1 MRPLASVFC
10 CLFLWQT
17 CRSLPLLSGC
27 SLDNDVALIL
37 RDSRLNGSAA
47 VAVAAPT
54 FNISFERCAELC
66 CANEGCNALEF
77 QNASGKRLAIC
88 LQYSCDDMMDCQG
101 KVDREDDVTVAV
113 WLEKIVNAAYS
124 SSSKTVTSKSTS
136 STLTPL
142 ASKSSALVKSAV
154 TPAGPSNATDRVK
167 PSPAESKAVG
177 ILVKENK
184 ISESAVE
191 TASDIQVVSSEEA
204 TDRVEP
210 SPAKSKV
217 AGILPKANKI
227 SEIAVETTSARTAQL
242 EPSNA
247 ELKVIGILPK
257 TNKILESAVVTE
269 DDPDSTAD
277 DDDLFRM
284 LVGDRL
290 AEETAHK
297 PRNLLS
303 NISVGMLAAGMI
315 VFGLLLLVIAT
326 QLCREKNRIRY
337 TSLA

>member
-10 CLFLWQT
+10 CLYLWQT
-17 CRSLPLLSGC
+17 CRSLPVLSGC

-47 VAVAAPT
+47 VAVAAPE
-54 FNISFERCAELC
+54 FGVSFERCADLC

-77 QNASGKRLAIC
+77 QSASGKRLAIC

-101 KVDREDDVTVAV
+101 KVDREDDVTAAV
-113 WLEKIVNAAYS
+113 WLEKKVTAAYS
-124 SSSKTVTSKSTS
+124 SSSRTVTSKSIS

-142 ASKSSALVKSAV
+142 STQSSTMVKTAV
-154 TPAGPSNATDRVK
+154 TSAGPSNA
-167 PSPAESKAVG
+167 A
-177 ILVKENK
+177 
-184 ISESAVE
+184 
-191 TASDIQVVSSEEA
+191 
-204 TDRVEP
+204 DRVEP
-210 SPAKSKV
+210 SPAESKV
-217 AGILPKANKI
+217 AGTLPKANRI
-227 SEIAVETTSARTAQL
+227 SE
-242 EPSNA
+242 N
-247 ELKVIGILPK
+247 
-257 TNKILESAVVTE
+257 AVVTE
-269 DDPDSTAD
+269 DDPDSTPE

-297 PRNLLS
+297 PHNLLS